1 MGPPSRIRA
10 LALCLSFPAG
20 VLLHVMGDAL
30 GSVVVVITAI
40 IFYTL
45 PLKSEDPCNWQCYID
60 PSLTVVM
67 VVIILSSAFPLIKE
81 TAVILLQMVPKGVEV
96 EELSKSDGGGGG
108 DLAALSAACASG
120 QAPRSVSGRR
130 LICAPRRT
138 SHRQALETPRTFCSL
153 VV

>member
-1 MGPPSRIRA
+1 
-10 LALCLSFPAG
+10 
-20 VLLHVMGDAL
+20 MGDAL

-96 EELSKSDGGGGG
+96 EELSKSDGGWGA

-153 VV
+153 VA

>member
-1 MGPPSRIRA
+1 
-10 LALCLSFPAG
+10 
-20 VLLHVMGDAL
+20 MGDAL

-96 EELSKSDGGGGG
+96 EELSKSDGGWGRSRGSVHRVCFG
-108 DLAALSAACASG
+108 PGAPLRFGAASDL
-120 QAPRSVSGRR
+120 
-130 LICAPRRT
+130 CAPTDFESPGARDT
-138 SHRQALETPRTFCSL
+138 TYAL
-153 VV
+153 

>member
-1 MGPPSRIRA
+1 
-10 LALCLSFPAG
+10 
-20 VLLHVMGDAL
+20 MGDAL

-96 EELSKSDGGGGG
+96 EELSKSDGGRGRGAGPISRLCPPRVLRARRPAPFRGG
-108 DLAALSAACASG
+108 
-120 QAPRSVSGRR
+120 V
-130 LICAPRRT
+130 
-138 SHRQALETPRTFCSL
+138 
-153 VV
+153 

>member
-1 MGPPSRIRA
+1 
-10 LALCLSFPAG
+10 
-20 VLLHVMGDAL
+20 MGDAL

-81 TAVILLQMVPKGVEV
+81 TAVILLQMVPKGIEV
-96 EELSKSDGGGGG
+96 EELSKSDGGGGQSRG
-108 DLAALSAACASG
+108 SVRRVCFGPGAPLRFGAASDL
-120 QAPRSVSGRR
+120 
-130 LICAPRRT
+130 CAPTDFASPGARDT
-138 SHRQALETPRTFCSL
+138 TYVL
-153 VV
+153 

>member
-1 MGPPSRIRA
+1 
-10 LALCLSFPAG
+10 
-20 VLLHVMGDAL
+20 MGDAL

-96 EELSKSDGGGGG
+96 EELSKSDGGGAISRLCPLRVLRARRPAPFRGG
-108 DLAALSAACASG
+108 
-120 QAPRSVSGRR
+120 V
-130 LICAPRRT
+130 
-138 SHRQALETPRTFCSL
+138 
-153 VV
+153 

>member
-1 MGPPSRIRA
+1 
-10 LALCLSFPAG
+10 
-20 VLLHVMGDAL
+20 MGDAL

-81 TAVILLQMVPKGVEV
+81 TAVILLQLVPKGVEV
-96 EELSKSDGGGGG
+96 EELSKSDGAGGA

-138 SHRQALETPRTFCSL
+138 SHRQALETPRTLCSL

>member
-1 MGPPSRIRA
+1 M
-10 LALCLSFPAG
+10 
-20 VLLHVMGDAL
+20 MGDAL

-81 TAVILLQMVPKGVEV
+81 TAVILLQMVPKGIEV
-96 EELSKSDGGGGG
+96 EELSKSDGGGGWRG
-108 DLAALSAACASG
+108 RSRGSVRCVCFGPGAPLRFGAASDL
-120 QAPRSVSGRR
+120 
-130 LICAPRRT
+130 CAPTDFASPGARDT
-138 SHRQALETPRTFCSL
+138 TYVL
-153 VV
+153 

>member
-1 MGPPSRIRA
+1 M
-10 LALCLSFPAG
+10 
-20 VLLHVMGDAL
+20 HVMGDAL

-96 EELSKSDGGGGG
+96 EELSKSDGAGGPISRLCPLRVLRARRPAPFRGG
-108 DLAALSAACASG
+108 
-120 QAPRSVSGRR
+120 V
-130 LICAPRRT
+130 
-138 SHRQALETPRTFCSL
+138 
-153 VV
+153 

>member
-1 MGPPSRIRA
+1 
-10 LALCLSFPAG
+10 
-20 VLLHVMGDAL
+20 MGDAL

-108 DLAALSAACASG
+108 GADLAALSAACASG

>member
-1 MGPPSRIRA
+1 
-10 LALCLSFPAG
+10 
-20 VLLHVMGDAL
+20 MGDAL

-96 EELSKSDGGGGG
+96 EELSKSDGGWGLISRLCPLRVLRARRPAPFRGG
-108 DLAALSAACASG
+108 
-120 QAPRSVSGRR
+120 V
-130 LICAPRRT
+130 
-138 SHRQALETPRTFCSL
+138 
-153 VV
+153 

>member
-1 MGPPSRIRA
+1 M
-10 LALCLSFPAG
+10 
-20 VLLHVMGDAL
+20 HVMGDAL

-108 DLAALSAACASG
+108 GADLAALSAACASG

-153 VV
+153 AV

>member
-1 MGPPSRIRA
+1 M
-10 LALCLSFPAG
+10 
-20 VLLHVMGDAL
+20 MGDAL

-96 EELSKSDGGGGG
+96 EELSKSDGGGGRSCG
-108 DLAALSAACASG
+108 SVRCVCFGPGALLRFGAASDL
-120 QAPRSVSGRR
+120 
-130 LICAPRRT
+130 CAPTDFASPGARDT
-138 SHRQALETPRTFCSL
+138 TYVL
-153 VV
+153 